1 MQTNTSPVLEVH
13 HVGKRFGAVDALVDA
28 SISLYSGQIHAL
40 VGGNGAGKSTLVNIL
55 SGNHRPSKG
64 EVRIDG
70 QAVRLTSPKVSRS
83 YGIATVYQNLALVNC
98 LDVSS
103 NVFLGR
109 EELMPPPLS
118 WFGFLNNRKMR
129 KKTAEELER
138 LRVNI
143 PDIDSNVSN
152 MSGGQ
157 RQCIAC
163 ARALM
168 GGARVL
174 MMDEPTAALGVRETA
189 QVMQM
194 MTNCRDEGAAIMLI
208 SHNMEDVFRLA
219 DRITVLRLGSSLLT
233 VDKKDVT
240 PDEIVGLITG
250 GLSVETWQERHPDVV
265 LAN

>member
-1 MQTNTSPVLEVH
+1 MQTNFSPVLEVH
-13 HVGKRFGAVDALVDA
+13 HVSKRFGAVDALVDA
-28 SISLYSGQIHAL
+28 SINLYAGQIHAL

-55 SGNHRPSKG
+55 SGNYRPSHG
-64 EVRIDG
+64 EIVMDG
-70 QAVRLTSPKVSRS
+70 KPVRLTSPKVSRS
-83 YGIATVYQNLALVNC
+83 HGIATVYQNLALVNC

-109 EELMPPPLS
+109 EELMPPPFS

-129 KKTAEELER
+129 KKTIEELER

-143 PDIDSNVSN
+143 PDIDARVIN

-233 VDKKDVT
+233 VNKDDIT
-240 PDEIVGLITG
+240 SDEVVGLITG
-250 GLSVETWQERHPDVV
+250 GLSIETWRARHPEI
-265 LAN
+265 AS